1 MLLLIVLS
9 MVTVLPL
16 WFVIT
21 GSFLG
26 PGEFAENFSVVLDN
40 TSGKVS
46 WPLLPNYPTLRS
58 YVELMLDT
66 PRFFVV
72 FWNSCKQVFPSLLGQ
87 LLIGVPA
94 AWSFAKFDFRGKKAV
109 FTLYIILMIMPF
121 QVTMVSTYLVLDRL
135 HLLDSHLSIILL
147 IMPFQVTMVSTYLV
161 LDRLHL
167 LDSHLSIILPAAFS
181 TFPVFI
187 MAKFFLAIPKSLFE
201 AASIDGAGEWR
212 VFWNIGVPMGRGG
225 IISAMILS
233 FLELWNAIEQPLNYI
248 KTASRWPLTLYL
260 PNITGAKAG
269 ISLVGSVI
277 MLMPALLLFLYGQK
291 YLEQGIM
298 VSGIKE

>member
-1 MLLLIVLS
+1 MSILLSLKRKLNILFLFVLS
-9 MVTVLPL
+9 LITILPL

-21 GSFLG
+21 GSFIG
-26 PGEFAENFSVVLDN
+26 PGEFAENFSAVLNN
-40 TSGKVS
+40 TSGEVS
-46 WPLLPNYPTLRS
+46 WPLLPSYPTFRS
-58 YVELMLDT
+58 YVELLLDT

-87 LLIGVPA
+87 LIIGVPA
-94 AWSFAKFDFRGKKAV
+94 AWSFAKFDFRGKKAI
-109 FTLYIILMIMPF
+109 FTMYIILMIMPF
-121 QVTMVSTYLVLDRL
+121 QVTMVSNYLVLDKL
-135 HLLDSHLSIILL
+135 HLLDKHLSI
-147 IMPFQVTMVSTYLV
+147 V
-161 LDRLHL
+161 
-167 LDSHLSIILPAAFS
+167 LPAAFS

-187 MAKFFLAIPKSLFE
+187 MVKFFKAIPKSLFE

-212 VFWNIGVPMGRGG
+212 IFWNIGVPMGRGG
-225 IISAMILS
+225 IISAMILG

-260 PNITGAKAG
+260 PNISSAKAG

-277 MLMPALLLFLYGQK
+277 MLLPALLLFLYGQK

>member
-1 MLLLIVLS
+1 MSIFLSLKRKINMLSLFILS
-9 MVTVLPL
+9 LVTILPL

-26 PGEFAENFSVVLDN
+26 PGEFAENFSAVLNN
-40 TSGKVS
+40 TSGEVS
-46 WPLLPNYPTLRS
+46 WPLLPNYPTLQS
-58 YVELMLDT
+58 YVELLLDT

-72 FWNSCKQVFPSLLGQ
+72 FWNSCTQVFSSLLGQ

-94 AWSFAKFDFRGKKAV
+94 AWSFAKFNFKGKKAIL
-109 FTLYIILMIMPF
+109 TLYIILMIMPF
-121 QVTMVSTYLVLDRL
+121 QVTMVSTYLVLDRF
-135 HLLDSHLSIILL
+135 HLLDSHLSII
-147 IMPFQVTMVSTYLV
+147 I
-161 LDRLHL
+161 
-167 LDSHLSIILPAAFS
+167 PATFS

-187 MAKFFLAIPKSLFE
+187 MTKFFLAIPKSLFE

-212 VFWNIGVPMGRGG
+212 LFWNIGVPMGRSG
-225 IISAMILS
+225 IISAMVLS

-248 KTASRWPLTLYL
+248 KTISRWPLTLYL
-260 PNITGAKAG
+260 PNISSAKAG

-277 MLMPALLLFLYGQK
+277 MLLPALLLFLYGQK

>member
-9 MVTVLPL
+9 LITVLPL

-21 GSFLG
+21 GSLIG
-26 PGEFAENFSVVLDN
+26 PGEFAENFSAVLSD

-46 WPLLPNYPTLRS
+46 WPLFPNYPTLSS
-58 YVELMLDT
+58 YFELMLDT
-66 PRFFVV
+66 PKFFVV

-94 AWSFAKFDFRGKKAV
+94 AWSFARFDFKGKRAV

-121 QVTMVSTYLVLDRL
+121 QVTMVSTYLVLDRF
-135 HLLDSHLSIILL
+135 HLLDSHLSII
-147 IMPFQVTMVSTYLV
+147 I
-161 LDRLHL
+161 
-167 LDSHLSIILPAAFS
+167 PAAFS

-187 MAKFFLAIPKSLFE
+187 MAKFFKAIPKSLFE

-212 VFWNIGVPMGRGG
+212 IFWNIGVPMGSGG
-225 IISAMILS
+225 IISAMILG

-260 PNITGAKAG
+260 PNISGAKAG

-277 MLMPALLLFLYGQK
+277 MLLPALLLFLYGQK

>member
-1 MLLLIVLS
+1 MSIFLSLKRKLNMLLLVVLS
-9 MVTVLPL
+9 LITVLPL

-21 GSFLG
+21 GSFIG
-26 PGEFAENFSVVLDN
+26 PGEFVENFSAVLNN
-40 TSGKVS
+40 TSGYIS
-46 WPLLPNYPTLRS
+46 WPLLPRYPTLRS
-58 YVELMLDT
+58 YVEILLDT

-72 FWNSCKQVFPSLLGQ
+72 FWNSCRQVIPSLLGQ
-87 LLIGVPA
+87 LIIGVPA
-94 AWSFAKFDFRGKKAV
+94 AWSFAKFDFKGKKAV

-121 QVTMVSTYLVLDRL
+121 QVTMVSTYLVLDKL
-135 HLLDSHLSIILL
+135 HLLDSH
-147 IMPFQVTMVSTYLV
+147 F
-161 LDRLHL
+161 
-167 LDSHLSIILPAAFS
+167 SIILPAVFS

-187 MAKFFLAIPKSLFE
+187 MVKFFKAIPKSLFE

-212 VFWNIGVPMGRGG
+212 IFWNIGIPIGRGG
-225 IISAMILS
+225 IISAMLLG

-260 PNITGAKAG
+260 PNISSEKAG

-277 MLMPALLLFLYGQK
+277 MLLPGLLLFLYGQK

>member
-1 MLLLIVLS
+1 MRILLSLKRKLNILLLIILS
-9 MVTVLPL
+9 LITVLPL

-21 GSFLG
+21 GSFIG
-26 PGEFAENFSVVLDN
+26 PGEFSENFSAVLDN

-46 WPLLPNYPTLRS
+46 WPLLPKYPTFRS
-58 YVELMLDT
+58 YIELLLDT

-72 FWNSCKQVFPSLLGQ
+72 FWNSCKQVLPSLLGQ
-87 LLIGVPA
+87 LLIGAPA
-94 AWSFAKFDFRGKKAV
+94 AWSFAKFDFKGKKAI

-121 QVTMVSTYLVLDRL
+121 QVTMVSTYLVLD
-135 HLLDSHLSIILL
+135 
-147 IMPFQVTMVSTYLV
+147 Q
-161 LDRLHL
+161 LHL
-167 LDSHLSIILPAAFS
+167 LDSHLSIILPATFS

-187 MAKFFLAIPKSLFE
+187 MVKFFKAIPKSLFE

-212 VFWNIGVPMGRGG
+212 LFWNIGIPMGRGG
-225 IISAMILS
+225 ILSALILS

-248 KTASRWPLTLYL
+248 KTASKWPLTLYL
-260 PNITGAKAG
+260 PNISSGKVG

-277 MLMPALLLFLYGQK
+277 MLLPALLLFLYGQK

>member
-1 MLLLIVLS
+1 MSIFLSFKRKLNMLLLIVLS
-9 MVTVLPL
+9 LITVLPL

-21 GSFLG
+21 GSLIG
-26 PGEFAENFSVVLDN
+26 PGEFEENFSAVLNN
-40 TSGKVS
+40 TSGNVS
-46 WPLLPNYPTLRS
+46 WPLFPNYPTLRS
-58 YVELMLDT
+58 YFELMLDT
-66 PRFFVV
+66 PKFFVV

-94 AWSFAKFDFRGKKAV
+94 AWSFARFDFKGKKAV
-109 FTLYIILMIMPF
+109 FTLYIILMILPF
-121 QVTMVSTYLVLDRL
+121 QVTMVSTYLVLDR
-135 HLLDSHLSIILL
+135 
-147 IMPFQVTMVSTYLV
+147 F
-161 LDRLHL
+161 HL

-187 MAKFFLAIPKSLFE
+187 MAKFFKAIPKSLFE

-212 VFWNIGVPMGRGG
+212 IFWNIGVPMGSGG
-225 IISAMILS
+225 IISAMLLG

-260 PNITGAKAG
+260 PNVTDAKAG

-277 MLMPALLLFLYGQK
+277 MLLPALLLFLYGQK

>member
-1 MLLLIVLS
+1 MSIFLSIKRKLNMLLLFALS
-9 MVTVLPL
+9 LITVLPL

-26 PGEFAENFSVVLDN
+26 PGEFAKNFSAVLND

-58 YVELMLDT
+58 YVELLLDT

-72 FWNSCKQVFPSLLGQ
+72 FWNSCKQVFLSLLGQ

-94 AWSFAKFDFRGKKAV
+94 AWSFAKFDFKGKKAV

-135 HLLDSHLSIILL
+135 
-147 IMPFQVTMVSTYLV
+147 
-161 LDRLHL
+161 RL

-212 VFWNIGVPMGRGG
+212 IFWSIGAPMGRGG
-225 IISAMILS
+225 IISAMVLS
-233 FLELWNAIEQPLNYI
+233 FFELWNAIEQPLNFI

-269 ISLVGSVI
+269 ISLVGSVV
-277 MLMPALLLFLYGQK
+277 MLLPTLLLFLYGQN
-291 YLEQGIM
+291 YLERGIM

>member
-1 MLLLIVLS
+1 MSVYLSLKRKLNMLLLIVLS

-109 FTLYIILMIMPF
+109 FTLYIILM
-121 QVTMVSTYLVLDRL
+121 
-135 HLLDSHLSIILL
+135 

>member
-1 MLLLIVLS
+1 MSIFLSLKRKLNMFLLIVLS
-9 MVTVLPL
+9 LITVLPL

-21 GSFLG
+21 GSFIG
-26 PGEFAENFSVVLDN
+26 PGEFIENFSAVLNN
-40 TSGKVS
+40 TPGDVS
-46 WPLLPNYPTLRS
+46 WPLFPEYPTLRS
-58 YVELMLDT
+58 YALLLLDT

-87 LLIGVPA
+87 LMIGVPA
-94 AWSFAKFDFRGKKAV
+94 AWSFAKFDFIGKKAI

-121 QVTMVSTYLVLDRL
+121 QVTMVSTYLVLDKLR
-135 HLLDSHLSIILL
+135 
-147 IMPFQVTMVSTYLV
+147 
-161 LDRLHL
+161 L
-167 LDSHLSIILPAAFS
+167 LDSHLSIILPAVFS

-187 MAKFFLAIPKSLFE
+187 MVKFFKAIPKSLFE
-201 AASIDGAGEWR
+201 AASIDGAGEMR
-212 VFWNIGVPMGRGG
+212 IFWNIGVPMGRGG
-225 IISAMILS
+225 IISALILG

-260 PNITGAKAG
+260 PNISSDKAG

-277 MLMPALLLFLYGQK
+277 MLLPALLLFLYGQK

>member
-1 MLLLIVLS
+1 MSIFLSLKRKVNMFLLIVLS
-9 MVTVLPL
+9 LITVLPL

-21 GSFLG
+21 GSFIG
-26 PGEFAENFSVVLDN
+26 PGEFMENFSAVLNN
-40 TSGKVS
+40 TPGDVS
-46 WPLLPNYPTLRS
+46 WPLFPEYPTLRS
-58 YVELMLDT
+58 YALILLDT

-87 LLIGVPA
+87 LMIGVPA
-94 AWSFAKFDFRGKKAV
+94 AWSFAKFDFIGKKAI

-121 QVTMVSTYLVLDRL
+121 QVTMVSTYLVLDKLR
-135 HLLDSHLSIILL
+135 
-147 IMPFQVTMVSTYLV
+147 
-161 LDRLHL
+161 L
-167 LDSHLSIILPAAFS
+167 LDSHLSIILPAVFS

-187 MAKFFLAIPKSLFE
+187 MVKFFKAIPKSLFE
-201 AASIDGAGEWR
+201 AASIDGAGEMR
-212 VFWNIGVPMGRGG
+212 IFWNIGVPMGRGG
-225 IISAMILS
+225 IISALILG

-248 KTASRWPLTLYL
+248 KTASLWPLTLYL
-260 PNITGAKAG
+260 PNISSDKAG

-277 MLMPALLLFLYGQK
+277 MLLPALLLFLTGQK

>member
-1 MLLLIVLS
+1 MSILLSLKRKLNILFLFVLS
-9 MVTVLPL
+9 LITILPL

-21 GSFLG
+21 GSFIG
-26 PGEFAENFSVVLDN
+26 PGEFAENFSAVLNN
-40 TSGKVS
+40 TSGEVS
-46 WPLLPNYPTLRS
+46 WPLLPSYPTFRS
-58 YVELMLDT
+58 YVELLLDT

-87 LLIGVPA
+87 LIIGVPA
-94 AWSFAKFDFRGKKAV
+94 AWSFAKFDFRGKKAI
-109 FTLYIILMIMPF
+109 FTMYIILMIMPF
-121 QVTMVSTYLVLDRL
+121 QVTMVSNYLVLDKL
-135 HLLDSHLSIILL
+135 HLLDKHLSI
-147 IMPFQVTMVSTYLV
+147 V
-161 LDRLHL
+161 
-167 LDSHLSIILPAAFS
+167 LPAAFS

-187 MAKFFLAIPKSLFE
+187 MVKFFKAIPKSLFE

-212 VFWNIGVPMGRGG
+212 IFCNIGVPMGRGG
-225 IISAMILS
+225 IISAMILG

-260 PNITGAKAG
+260 PNISGAKAG

-277 MLMPALLLFLYGQK
+277 MLLPALLLFLYGQK

>member
-1 MLLLIVLS
+1 MSIFLSLKRKLNMLLLMVLS
-9 MVTVLPL
+9 LITVLPL

-21 GSFLG
+21 GSLIG
-26 PGEFAENFSVVLDN
+26 PGEFAENFSAVLNN
-40 TSGKVS
+40 TSGNVS
-46 WPLLPNYPTLRS
+46 WPLFPNYPTLSS
-58 YVELMLDT
+58 YFELMLDT
-66 PRFFVV
+66 PKFFVV

-94 AWSFAKFDFRGKKAV
+94 AWSFARFDFKGKKAV
-109 FTLYIILMIMPF
+109 FTLYIILMILPF
-121 QVTMVSTYLVLDRL
+121 QVTMVSTYLVLDQF
-135 HLLDSHLSIILL
+135 HLLDSHLSII
-147 IMPFQVTMVSTYLV
+147 I
-161 LDRLHL
+161 
-167 LDSHLSIILPAAFS
+167 PAVFS

-187 MAKFFLAIPKSLFE
+187 MTKFFKAIPKSLFE

-212 VFWNIGVPMGRGG
+212 IFWNIGVPMGSGG
-225 IISAMILS
+225 IISAMILG

-277 MLMPALLLFLYGQK
+277 MLLPALLLFLYGQK

>member
-1 MLLLIVLS
+1 MSIFLSLKRKLNMLFLVVLS
-9 MVTVLPL
+9 LITVLPL

-21 GSFLG
+21 GSFIG
-26 PGEFAENFSVVLDN
+26 PGEFMENFSAVLND
-40 TSGKVS
+40 TTGDVS
-46 WPLLPNYPTLRS
+46 WPLFPKYPTLRS
-58 YVELMLDT
+58 YVELLLDT

-72 FWNSCKQVFPSLLGQ
+72 FWNSCRQVFPSLFGQ
-87 LLIGVPA
+87 LIIGVPA
-94 AWSFAKFDFRGKKAV
+94 AWSFAKFDFKGKKAV

-121 QVTMVSTYLVLDRL
+121 QVTMVSTYLVLDKLR
-135 HLLDSHLSIILL
+135 
-147 IMPFQVTMVSTYLV
+147 
-161 LDRLHL
+161 L
-167 LDSHLSIILPAAFS
+167 LDSHLSIILPAVFS

-187 MAKFFLAIPKSLFE
+187 MVKFFKAIPRSLFE

-212 VFWNIGVPMGRGG
+212 IFWNIGIPMGRGG
-225 IISAMILS
+225 IISAMILG

-260 PNITGAKAG
+260 PNISSEKAG

-277 MLMPALLLFLYGQK
+277 MLLPALLLFLYGQK

>member
-1 MLLLIVLS
+1 MSIFLSLKRKLNMLLLIILS
-9 MVTVLPL
+9 LIAVLPL
-16 WFVIT
+16 WLVIA
-21 GSFLG
+21 GSFFG
-26 PGEFAENFSVVLDN
+26 PGEFAENFSAVLNN
-40 TSGKVS
+40 TSGNVS
-46 WPLLPNYPTLRS
+46 WPLFPKYPTLRS
-58 YVELMLDT
+58 YVELLLDT

-87 LLIGVPA
+87 LIIGVPA
-94 AWSFAKFDFRGKKAV
+94 AWSFAKFDFKGKKAI

-121 QVTMVSTYLVLDRL
+121 QVTMVSTYLALDHF
-135 HLLDSHLSIILL
+135 HLLDSHLA
-147 IMPFQVTMVSTYLV
+147 
-161 LDRLHL
+161 
-167 LDSHLSIILPAAFS
+167 IILPAAFS

-187 MAKFFLAIPKSLFE
+187 MVKFFKAIPKSLFE

-212 VFWNIGVPMGRGG
+212 IFWNIGISMGRGG
-225 IISAMILS
+225 IISAMILN

-248 KTASRWPLTLYL
+248 KTRSRWPLTLYL
-260 PNITGAKAG
+260 PDVSGEKAG

-277 MLMPALLLFLYGQK
+277 MLLPALLLFLNGQK

>member
-1 MLLLIVLS
+1 MSIFLSLKRKLNMLLLIIFSLI
-9 MVTVLPL
+9 TVLPL

-21 GSFLG
+21 GSFIG
-26 PGEFAENFSVVLDN
+26 PGEFVENFSPVLNN
-40 TSGKVS
+40 TSGNVS
-46 WPLLPNYPTLRS
+46 WPLLPKYPTLRS
-58 YVELMLDT
+58 YVELLLDT

-87 LLIGVPA
+87 LIIGVPA
-94 AWSFAKFDFRGKKAV
+94 AWSFAKFDFKGKKAI

-121 QVTMVSTYLVLDRL
+121 QVTMVSTYLVLDKL
-135 HLLDSHLSIILL
+135 HLLDSH
-147 IMPFQVTMVSTYLV
+147 F
-161 LDRLHL
+161 
-167 LDSHLSIILPAAFS
+167 SIILPAAFS

-187 MAKFFLAIPKSLFE
+187 MVKFFKAIPKSLFE

-212 VFWNIGVPMGRGG
+212 IFCNIGIPMGRGG
-225 IISAMILS
+225 IISAMILG

-260 PNITGAKAG
+260 PNISGAKAG

-277 MLMPALLLFLYGQK
+277 MLLPALLLFLYGQK

>member
-1 MLLLIVLS
+1 MSIFLILKRKLNMLLLIVLS
-9 MVTVLPL
+9 LITVLPL

-21 GSFLG
+21 GSFIG
-26 PGEFAENFSVVLDN
+26 PDEFTENFSAVLYN
-40 TSGKVS
+40 TTGVVS
-46 WPLLPNYPTLRS
+46 WPLFPKYPTLRS
-58 YVELMLDT
+58 YVEILLDT
-66 PRFFVV
+66 PSFFVV
-72 FWNSCKQVFPSLLGQ
+72 FWNSCKQVLPSLLGQ
-87 LLIGVPA
+87 LMIGVPA
-94 AWSFAKFDFRGKKAV
+94 AWSFAKFDFKGKKAI

-121 QVTMVSTYLVLDRL
+121 QVTMVSTYLVLDKIR
-135 HLLDSHLSIILL
+135 
-147 IMPFQVTMVSTYLV
+147 
-161 LDRLHL
+161 L

-187 MAKFFLAIPKSLFE
+187 MVKFFKAIPKSLFE
-201 AASIDGAGEWR
+201 AASIDGAGEWSI
-212 VFWNIGVPMGRGG
+212 FWNIGVPMGRGG
-225 IISAMILS
+225 IISAMLLG

-260 PNITGAKAG
+260 PNVSNAKAG

-277 MLMPALLLFLYGQK
+277 MLLPALLLFLYGQK

>member
-1 MLLLIVLS
+1 MNIFLSLKRKLNMLLLIVLS
-9 MVTVLPL
+9 LITVLPL

-21 GSFLG
+21 GSLIG
-26 PGEFAENFSVVLDN
+26 PGEFAENFSAVLNN
-40 TSGKVS
+40 TSGEVS
-46 WPLLPNYPTLRS
+46 WPLFPNYPTLSS
-58 YVELMLDT
+58 YFELMLDT
-66 PRFFVV
+66 PKFFVV

-94 AWSFAKFDFRGKKAV
+94 AWSFARFDFKGKKAV
-109 FTLYIILMIMPF
+109 FTLYIILMILPF
-121 QVTMVSTYLVLDRL
+121 QVTMVSTYLVLDQF
-135 HLLDSHLSIILL
+135 HLLDSHLSII
-147 IMPFQVTMVSTYLV
+147 I
-161 LDRLHL
+161 
-167 LDSHLSIILPAAFS
+167 PAAFS

-187 MAKFFLAIPKSLFE
+187 MTKFFKAIPKSLFE

-212 VFWNIGVPMGRGG
+212 IFWNIGVPMGIGG
-225 IISAMILS
+225 IISAMILG
-233 FLELWNAIEQPLNYI
+233 FLELWNAIEQPRNYI

-277 MLMPALLLFLYGQK
+277 MLLPALLLFLYGQK

>member
-1 MLLLIVLS
+1 MSIFLSAKRKLNMLLLIVLS
-9 MVTVLPL
+9 LITVLPL

-26 PGEFAENFSVVLDN
+26 PGEFAENFSVVLNN
-40 TSGKVS
+40 TSGEVS

-87 LLIGVPA
+87 LLIGAPA
-94 AWSFAKFDFRGKKAV
+94 AWSFARFDFKGKKAV

-121 QVTMVSTYLVLDRL
+121 QVTMVSTYLVLDRF
-135 HLLDSHLSIILL
+135 HLLD
-147 IMPFQVTMVSTYLV
+147 
-161 LDRLHL
+161 R
-167 LDSHLSIILPAAFS
+167 HLSIILPAAFS

-212 VFWNIGVPMGRGG
+212 IFWNIGAPMGRGG

-260 PNITGAKAG
+260 PNVSGAKAG

-277 MLMPALLLFLYGQK
+277 MLLPTLLLFLYGQK

>member
-1 MLLLIVLS
+1 MSILLSLKRKLNMLFLVVLS
-9 MVTVLPL
+9 LITVLPL

-21 GSFLG
+21 GSFIG
-26 PGEFAENFSVVLDN
+26 PGEFVENFSAVLNN
-40 TSGKVS
+40 TSGDVS
-46 WPLLPNYPTLRS
+46 WPLFPRYPTLRS
-58 YVELMLDT
+58 YVEILLDT

-72 FWNSCKQVFPSLLGQ
+72 FWNSCRQVFPSLFGQ

-94 AWSFAKFDFRGKKAV
+94 AWSFAKYDFKGKKAI

-121 QVTMVSTYLVLDRL
+121 QVTMVSTYLVLDK
-135 HLLDSHLSIILL
+135 
-147 IMPFQVTMVSTYLV
+147 
-161 LDRLHL
+161 LHL
-167 LDSHLSIILPAAFS
+167 LDSHLSIILPAVFS

-187 MAKFFLAIPKSLFE
+187 MVKFFKAIPKSLFE

-212 VFWNIGVPMGRGG
+212 IFWNIGIPIGRGG
-225 IISAMILS
+225 IISAMLLG

-260 PNITGAKAG
+260 PNISSEKAG

-277 MLMPALLLFLYGQK
+277 MLLPALLLFLYGQK

>member
-1 MLLLIVLS
+1 MRIFLSLKRKLNILLLIILS
-9 MVTVLPL
+9 LITVLPL

-21 GSFLG
+21 GSFIG
-26 PGEFAENFSVVLDN
+26 PGEFTENFSAVLDN
-40 TSGKVS
+40 TSGNVS
-46 WPLLPNYPTLRS
+46 WPLLPKFPTLRS
-58 YVELMLDT
+58 YIELLLDT
-66 PRFFVV
+66 PKFFVV
-72 FWNSCKQVFPSLLGQ
+72 FWNSCKQVLPSLFGQ
-87 LLIGVPA
+87 LLIGAPA
-94 AWSFAKFDFRGKKAV
+94 AWSFAKFDFKGKKAI

-121 QVTMVSTYLVLDRL
+121 QVTMVSTYLVLD
-135 HLLDSHLSIILL
+135 
-147 IMPFQVTMVSTYLV
+147 Q
-161 LDRLHL
+161 LHL

-187 MAKFFLAIPKSLFE
+187 MVKFFKAIPKSLFE

-212 VFWNIGVPMGRGG
+212 LFWNIGIPMGRGG
-225 IISAMILS
+225 IISALILS

-248 KTASRWPLTLYL
+248 KTARKWPLTLYL
-260 PNITGAKAG
+260 PNISSAQAG

-277 MLMPALLLFLYGQK
+277 MLLPALLLFLYGQK

>member
-1 MLLLIVLS
+1 MSIFLRLKRKLNMLLLIVLS
-9 MVTVLPL
+9 LITVLPL

-21 GSFLG
+21 GSFIG
-26 PGEFAENFSVVLDN
+26 PGEFMENFSAVLNN
-40 TSGKVS
+40 TSGDVS
-46 WPLLPNYPTLRS
+46 WPLFPKYPTLRS
-58 YVELMLDT
+58 YVLLLLDT

-87 LLIGVPA
+87 LIIGVPA
-94 AWSFAKFDFRGKKAV
+94 AWSFAKFDFKGKKAI

-121 QVTMVSTYLVLDRL
+121 QVTMVSTYLVLDKLR
-135 HLLDSHLSIILL
+135 
-147 IMPFQVTMVSTYLV
+147 
-161 LDRLHL
+161 L
-167 LDSHLSIILPAAFS
+167 LDSHLSIILPAVFS

-187 MAKFFLAIPKSLFE
+187 MVKFFKAIPKSLFE

-212 VFWNIGVPMGRGG
+212 IFWNIGVPMGRGG
-225 IISAMILS
+225 IISAMILG

-260 PNITGAKAG
+260 PNISSDKAG

-277 MLMPALLLFLYGQK
+277 MLLPALLLFLYGQK